1 MGVWT
6 DVTSAFIIID
16 CRSAPQ
22 RANFLFLVARWGA
35 LLQYHGRVKILH
47 VETGHHFLGGP
58 QQVIYLINALQQRG
72 HDNTLV
78 CPPDSGINN
87 VARQAGIRVQNL
99 FCAGD
104 LDLPFA
110 YRLTQYFKEARP
122 DIVHCH
128 SRRGAD
134 ILGGLAASFA
144 DIPTVVSRRVDN
156 TEMRLMAA
164 LRYRPFKKVIAISDA
179 VASVLL
185 DRGVE
190 AERLTT
196 IRDAVDASAFDNQT
210 DCDAFR
216 QEFSLNANDFVIAA
230 AGQLIPRKGHQYLL
244 QAVAELK
251 DRYKQLRLVVFGEGY
266 LSNQLRAQAASLRL
280 GDVVQFAGFREDLD
294 TYLACFDLF
303 AHPALAEGLGV
314 AALKAAAAGVPVVGF
329 EAGGMVEAVAHEST
343 GLLVAAEDAGALA
356 QAIARFVDDPGLGRR
371 YGEAG
376 RRRMQSEFSIDTMA
390 DKHVALYESVLSG

>member
-1 MGVWT
+1 M
-6 DVTSAFIIID
+6 
-16 CRSAPQ
+16 
-22 RANFLFLVARWGA
+22 
-35 LLQYHGRVKILH
+35 KILH
-47 VETGHHFLGGP
+47 VETGRHFLGGP
-58 QQVIYLINALQQRG
+58 QQVIYLINALRERG

-110 YRLTQYFKEARP
+110 YRLAQYFKEARP

-179 VASVLL
+179 VANVLL

-190 AERLTT
+190 AERLVI
-196 IRDAVDASAFDNQT
+196 IRDAVDVGAFDNPP

-216 QEFSLNANDFVIAA
+216 QEFSLNANHFVIAA

-244 QAVAELK
+244 EAIAELK
-251 DRYKQLRLVVFGEGY
+251 DRYTQLRLVVFGEGY
-266 LSNQLRAQAASLRL
+266 LNNQLRAQAASLRL

-314 AALKAAAAGVPVVGF
+314 VALKAAAAGVPVVGF
-329 EAGGMVEAVAHEST
+329 EAGGMVEAVAHEKT
-343 GLLVAAEDAGALA
+343 GLLVQAEDAGALA
-356 QAIARFVDDPGLGRR
+356 DAIARFVDDPSLGRQ

-376 RRRMQSEFSIDTMA
+376 RRRMQSEFSIDAMA
-390 DKHVALYESVLSG
+390 DKHVALYESVLNGRT

>member
-1 MGVWT
+1 M
-6 DVTSAFIIID
+6 
-16 CRSAPQ
+16 
-22 RANFLFLVARWGA
+22 
-35 LLQYHGRVKILH
+35 KILH
-47 VETGHHFLGGP
+47 VETGRHFLGGP
-58 QQVIYLINALQQRG
+58 QQVIYLINALRERG
-72 HDNTLV
+72 HENTLV

-179 VASVLL
+179 VANVLL

-190 AERLTT
+190 AERLIT
-196 IRDAVDASAFDNQT
+196 IRDAVDVSAFDNQP
-210 DCDAFR
+210 DCDVLR
-216 QEFSLNANDFVIAA
+216 QQFSLNADDFVIAA

-251 DRYKQLRLVVFGEGY
+251 DRYKQLRLIVFGEGY
-266 LSNQLRAQAASLRL
+266 LNNQLRAQAASLRL

-329 EAGGMVEAVAHEST
+329 EAGGMVEAVSHEST
-343 GLLVAAEDAGALA
+343 GLLVAAEDVGALA
-356 QAIARFVDDPGLGRR
+356 QAIARFVDDTNLGRQ

-376 RRRMQSEFSIDTMA
+376 RHRMQSEFSIDAMA
-390 DKHVALYESVLSG
+390 DKHVALYESVLNGRT